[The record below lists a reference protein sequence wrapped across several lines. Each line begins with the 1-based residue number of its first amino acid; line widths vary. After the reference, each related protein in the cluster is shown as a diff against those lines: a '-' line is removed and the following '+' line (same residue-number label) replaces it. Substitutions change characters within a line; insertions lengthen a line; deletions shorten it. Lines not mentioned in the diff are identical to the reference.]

1 MAGSNR
7 LYDKFTA
14 RLGQTVKASEEAFVD
29 ALLDEAIDKLLD
41 VIGRDILPP
50 RLDSLAVKIA
60 VIAYNMSGAEGESSR
75 SEGGIS
81 RAFDV
86 LPEDDKARLG
96 SYKRKVGTVYAA
108 DEA

>member
-29 ALLDEAIDKLLD
+29 ALLDEAVDKLLD

-75 SEGGIS
+75 SEGIS

-108 DEA
+108 DEV